1 MPPPRPPCW
10 HDPPPLG
17 ETLVVLGIAD
27 ESRGFTSCP
36 TCQTPNGNW
45 RKKCRR
51 CKRKL

>member
-1 MPPPRPPCW
+1 MLPPHRPDLPY
-10 HDPPPLG
+10 PLPSG

-51 CKRKL
+51 CRRKL